1 MGFLRFLFPVCF
13 FWSFWLSGS
22 VDIQH
27 FKIQKQILKKKIM
40 MNVCVGYFSWLQL
53 SRCFHGVKKE
63 LYVSINIIAQNFKD
77 GSVEFSWGL

>member
-27 FKIQKQILKKKIM
+27 FEIQKQILKKKIM
-40 MNVCVGYFSWLQL
+40 MNVCVGSFSLLQL
-53 SRCFHGVKKE
+53 SRCFHGVKKG
-63 LYVSINIIAQNFKD
+63 LYVAINIIAQNFKD